1 MTIPR
6 KLTAPCVCTMFL
18 LFVCLTLPGVARA
31 QTYWVSP
38 TGAAAWSNCTGST
51 PLSGASAC
59 SVATAN
65 SNAAA
70 GNTVYFRNG
79 NYGAVTIQPVHSG
92 TGVSNRIIFVAYTG
106 ETPTLSGGNPDVEL
120 SGNSYIVI
128 NGFTFNNTTTIVARV
143 ENGANHNEFAN
154 NAFNNTAGGNG
165 LAASLLYMTAVTSPT
180 QASPQWVTHNWIHN
194 NTFTVTGQALGNG
207 GLGCTDGGNDDV
219 WIGSDY
225 TAGVESDNYNT
236 FENNVMS
243 HGPHMLLSTYGSYLV
258 VRNNVMHNE
267 PWSAG
272 CAENSATGAY
282 NSYTYSSSNPNYSS
296 YNGMFSHR
304 NFQTSTDD
312 TRTGTYI
319 LIEGNRLGYAGVNQ
333 ANDGAED
340 LTIASPQNIVRY
352 NFLYASMNPGI
363 LFKYQFSSGV
373 GNGGHG
379 GTYNRVYNNTFYQN
393 GYGYPWALTYG
404 PGNCNLS
411 YCPWPESAVSI
422 YQGCS
427 GTRTAGGCG
436 SGLGNWLV
444 NNIFYLSAG
453 YTTFHYDVLDKGT
466 PSTGWP
472 EINAVHNWCTGSQ
485 TSTDGNGNIGC
496 SASGNPSFNN
506 PDITNPS
513 STTLPDLS
521 EQTSSPTIDGGTY
534 LTTATNAGNGST
546 TLTVADSLY
555 LQDGTWGS
563 SLAKASAGLCGTM
576 QPDWIAIGTITN
588 VVPIAAVSYGTYNS
602 PAGTITL
609 ASPMTW
615 SNGAPIWLYSKSDGV
630 RVLVGA
636 APDYGA
642 SEFGGSVPPQCV
654 QAAVH

>member
-1 MTIPR
+1 MTIPK
-6 KLTAPCVCTMFL
+6 KLTATCICTMFL
-18 LFVCLTLPGVARA
+18 LFVCLTFPGVARA

-38 TGAAAWSNCTGST
+38 TGAAAWSSCTGST

-79 NYGAVTIQPVHSG
+79 NYGAVTIQPVNSG
-92 TGVSNRIIFVAYTG
+92 TGISNRIIFSAYTD
-106 ETPTLSGGNPDVEL
+106 ETPTLTNGNPDVEL
-120 SGNSYIVI
+120 SGNSYIVM
-128 NGFTFNNTTTIVARV
+128 NGFTFNNTTNIIARV
-143 ENGANHNEFAN
+143 ENGANHNELVN
-154 NAFNNTAGGNG
+154 NAFNNTDGGNG
-165 LAASLLYMTAVTSPT
+165 LAASLLYMTGVTSPT
-180 QASPQWVTHNWIHN
+180 EASPQWVTHNWIHN
-194 NTFTVTGQALGNG
+194 NTFTVTGQALGTG

-236 FENNVMS
+236 FENNIMS

-267 PWSAG
+267 PWSSG
-272 CAENSATGAY
+272 CADNSQTGAY

-352 NFLYASMNPGI
+352 NFMYASMNPGI

-404 PGNCNLS
+404 AKNCNMS

-422 YQGCS
+422 YLGCG
-427 GTRTAGGCG
+427 GTQTAGGCG

-485 TSTDGNGNIGC
+485 TSTDGNGNVGC
-496 SASGNPSFNN
+496 SANGNPSFNN
-506 PDITNPS
+506 PDLTNPS

-521 EQTSSPTIDGGTY
+521 EQSSSPTIDGGTY

-546 TLTVADSLY
+546 TLTVADALY
-555 LQDGTWGS
+555 FQDGTWGS

-576 QPDWIAIGTITN
+576 RPDWIAIGTVTN
-588 VVPIAAVSYGTYNS
+588 VVQISVVSYGTYNS

-615 SNGAPIWLYSKSDGV
+615 SNGAPIWLYSKSDGAG
-630 RVLVGA
+630 VLVGA

-642 SEFGGSVPPQCV
+642 SEYGAVQPPQCLQV
-654 QAAVH
+654 QVN